1 MVLPDKVY
9 TTLKWICL
17 VVLPAL
23 GTCYFGLSE
32 IWGLPYGTEVT
43 GTLSVIAVCIGTII
57 GISNYS
63 YYKVNEK
70 VGGTD

>member
-1 MVLPDKVY
+1 MVIPNKLYDI
-9 TTLKWICL
+9 LKWVCL

-23 GTCYFGLSE
+23 GTLYFGLSE
-32 IWGLPYGTEVT
+32 IWGLPYGQEIT

-63 YYKVNEK
+63 YNKISDK
-70 VGGTD
+70 VGGTE